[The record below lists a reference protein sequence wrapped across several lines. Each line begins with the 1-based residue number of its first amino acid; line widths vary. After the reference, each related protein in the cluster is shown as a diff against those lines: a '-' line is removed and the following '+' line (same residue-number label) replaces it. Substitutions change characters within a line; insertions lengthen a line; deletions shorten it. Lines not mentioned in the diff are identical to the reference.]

1 MEKALL
7 FSHPQQV
14 NEKISSS
21 RKQTDLKPVSH
32 EAVSTSSVKHLRSRN
47 VPASEVSDDN
57 VDEVSVP
64 RKPRAASKKLV
75 ILILLYSICMGLSL
89 AFI

>member
-1 MEKALL
+1 
-7 FSHPQQV
+7 
-14 NEKISSS
+14 
-21 RKQTDLKPVSH
+21 
-32 EAVSTSSVKHLRSRN
+32 
-47 VPASEVSDDN
+47 
-57 VDEVSVP
+57 VSVP